1 MVPYIWIP
9 SHLPTIIF
17 TKVII
22 INTYISIM
30 ISTIIIVSEAQLVYL
45 FICII
50 SSHNMP
56 QLRPSERNNKQ
67 DRMRDGD
74 SVHVG
79 RHSLK
84 GEINNRN
91 MR

>member
-1 MVPYIWIP
+1 MYFELILI
-9 SHLPTIIF
+9 STII
-17 TKVII
+17 T
-22 INTYISIM
+22 
-30 ISTIIIVSEAQLVYL
+30 TIIIVSEAQVVYL

-56 QLRPSERNNKQ
+56 QLRPSERNTFEGNKQ